1 MNGGAGRN
9 LHFPSGWTSGFKRG
23 SLAIS
28 AHFWRYEDGSS
39 HTSRRSE
46 YSIGY
51 SLVSPTGSRSSRI
64 LSEIFDLTFPI
75 SSSLAKVTSYRI
87 QTIDNDLIPS
97 IINCLYY
104 PLFPLMFPL
113 HYTYLPRQLISK
125 KARLLDLLERVS
137 SIGFVF
143 RWEEGRCLLY

>member
-1 MNGGAGRN
+1 MNGVAGGN
-9 LHFPSGWTSGFKRG
+9 LHFPFGWTSGFKRG

-28 AHFWRYEDGSS
+28 AHFERYEDGSS

-51 SLVSPTGSRSSRI
+51 ALVSPIGSRSSRI
-64 LSEIFDLTFPI
+64 VSEILDLTFPI
-75 SSSLAKVTSYRI
+75 SSRLAKVTSYRI

-104 PLFPLMFPL
+104 AFFPLMFPL
-113 HYTYLPRQLISK
+113 YYSYLHRQSISK
-125 KARLLDLLERVS
+125 KGRLLDLLERVS

-143 RWEEGRCLLY
+143 